1 MINDIVCHMR
11 LRQNILVTFIDIPK
25 INFVLIFLSAQRP
38 MTYFLRY
45 CFLLLLKR
53 VRKLRKLRV
62 PVIKELNI
70 LHLDTWSLMLNK
82 NSAKPKLLVSFKWLL
97 FNLIKTFLNYM
108 RLNFGFLKPPKFD
121 LRVGNLLPFIFVL
134 FLSCFITSFILRQT
148 QLTKLTQT
156 VESA

>member
-11 LRQNILVTFIDIPK
+11 LRQNILGSHFYWYSKNQFRFD
-25 INFVLIFLSAQRP
+25 FSRP

-97 FNLIKTFLNYM
+97 FNLIRTFLNYM